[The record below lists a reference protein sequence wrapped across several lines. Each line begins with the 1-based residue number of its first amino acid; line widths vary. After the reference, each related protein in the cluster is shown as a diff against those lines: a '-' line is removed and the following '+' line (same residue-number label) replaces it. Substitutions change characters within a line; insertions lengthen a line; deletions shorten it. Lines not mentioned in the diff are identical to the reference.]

1 MTSQRDLKIAILL
14 MIIFLITGIISYASF
29 SPTAPNEL
37 NEPTRIMFQTK
48 AGKVL
53 FTHSVHSFD
62 YTSDCTECHHLTSF
76 PPSFNC
82 SECHFKKGDALML
95 SREDAFHDQCIS
107 CHDKMGSGPVECNTC
122 HSL

>member
-14 MIIFLITGIISYASF
+14 MIIFLITGIVSYASF
-29 SPTAPNEL
+29 SPPVL
-37 NEPTRIMFQTK
+37 DEPTRIMFQTK

-62 YTSDCTECHHLTSF
+62 YTSDCTQCHHLTSF
-76 PPSFNC
+76 PPSFDC
-82 SECHFKKGDALML
+82 SECHFEKGDALML

-107 CHDKMGSGPVECNTC
+107 CHDEMGAGPVECNTC